1 MSQVAELL
9 KEASKLDRFE
19 RVELVSALL
28 EDLDPSPYDV
38 SDEEALQRLQDLKSG
53 KVDGL
58 SEEDFWKA
66 CGRS

>member
-53 KVDGL
+53 KVESL